1 MSRCKQI
8 RNIDSLIQGIETI
21 RKSQYSLSEEDLNVL
36 DEALEMLLGLKGK
49 KGKTNEQILTEV
61 VKIIQLLSKF
71 FTNSDDNG

>member
-21 RKSQYSLSEEDLNVL
+21 RKSQCSLSEEDLKVL
-36 DEALEMLLGLKGK
+36 DEALEMLIVLKGK
-49 KGKTNEQILTEV
+49 KGKTNEQILTEI

-71 FTNSDDNG
+71 FNNSEVNG